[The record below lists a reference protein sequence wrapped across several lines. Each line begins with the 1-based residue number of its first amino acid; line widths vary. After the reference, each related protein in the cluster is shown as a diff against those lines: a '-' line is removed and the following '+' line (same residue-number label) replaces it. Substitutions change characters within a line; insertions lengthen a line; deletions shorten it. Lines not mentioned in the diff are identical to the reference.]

1 MLRALKIVF
10 SGVLI
15 LLGFTTYA
23 SSTQT
28 LVIDN
33 GHLMVGKENTEDK
46 LYHIKPTEHLLIDY
60 SQYRFLSGKNGVKI
74 KPDTMSVIIDN
85 KRQYFYKITDN
96 KTVQH
101 LYSKT
106 LTYRDGFQEFS
117 GLKSGDKF
125 ILAIGNLVQSKDNKI
140 FKVAW
145 IGVVKVSN

>member
-10 SGVLI
+10 SGALL
-15 LLGFTTYA
+15 LLGSAVYA

-33 GHLMVGKENTEDK
+33 GHLMVGKANTDDK
-46 LYHIKPTEHLLIDY
+46 LYYIKPTEHLLIDY
-60 SQYRFLSGKNGVKI
+60 SQYRFLPGKNGVI
-74 KPDTMSVIIDN
+74 VKPDTMSVIIDN
-85 KRQYFYKITDN
+85 KRQYYYKITDN

-101 LYSKT
+101 LYAKT
-106 LTYRDGFQEFS
+106 LTYRDGFQAFN
-117 GLKSGDKF
+117 GLKLGDKF
-125 ILAIGNLVQSKDNKI
+125 ILAIGNLVQKKDQQI